1 MAGEERTSD
10 LEEGGRRKGGIES
23 ERNVEE
29 EED

>member
-1 MAGEERTSD
+1 MGGERTLD

-23 ERNVEE
+23 ERKVEE